1 VGLAADPDASEV
13 VDDLAVTVRRWL
25 DGSAG
30 VEELHR
36 AFLTA
41 TVFLQAGDR
50 PGLIALGYPPDGLV
64 PVWTSEVE
72 LARSVGASA
81 WFSTTGA
88 DLLSLLPVGYD
99 LLLDPDED
107 AALRLRPSALRR
119 EAAVTVGWG

>member
-1 VGLAADPDASEV
+1 M
-13 VDDLAVTVRRWL
+13 
-25 DGSAG
+25 
-30 VEELHR
+30 
-36 AFLTA
+36 
-41 TVFLQAGDR
+41 
-50 PGLIALGYPPDGLV
+50 GYPPDGLV

>member
-1 VGLAADPDASEV
+1 VDIAADPDASGF
-13 VDDLAVTVRRWL
+13 VDELASAVRRWL

-30 VEELHR
+30 VEKLHR
-36 AFLTA
+36 AFLSA

-50 PGLIALGYPPDGLV
+50 PGLMAVGFPPDGLV

-72 LARSVGASA
+72 LARSVGASS

-88 DLLSLLPVGYD
+88 DLLSLLPACYD
-99 LLLDPDED
+99 LLLDPDGD

-119 EAAVTVGWG
+119 EPAVTVGWG